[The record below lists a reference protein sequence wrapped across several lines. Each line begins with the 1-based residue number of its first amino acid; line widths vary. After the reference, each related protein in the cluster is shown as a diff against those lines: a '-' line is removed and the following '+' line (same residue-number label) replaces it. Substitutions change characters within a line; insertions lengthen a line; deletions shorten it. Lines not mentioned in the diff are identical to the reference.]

1 LIIITHNNQY
11 YFVEQIRAGL
21 LLPEEC
27 YHVSGD
33 RQITPSCNEEA
44 NWVVAEKIKSNLN
57 IDELIVAVNEY
68 CQKLQDGE
76 PNLKRQG
83 IRALPYQDI
92 NSLEYSF
99 YQKLMKLNLHSELLP
114 F

>member
-1 LIIITHNNQY
+1 MPAEGRY
-11 YFVEQIRAGL
+11 
-21 LLPEEC
+21 
-27 YHVSGD
+27 VSGNK
-33 RQITPSCNEEA
+33 QIARSCNEEA
-44 NWVVAEKIKSNLN
+44 NWVVAEKIKSHLN

-76 PNLKRQG
+76 PSLKTHNFSE
-83 IRALPYQDI
+83 LSHQDI
-92 NSLEYSF
+92 NALEYSF